1 MQDHK
6 LVLVLVDDHD
16 LFTQG
21 LALLLKAKAGDRFEI
36 GGTTNRAE
44 EAASLV
50 GSCEADIAIVDL
62 AMPPVNGILAIRH
75 IKSRHPDTKVI
86 ALSGTSDLKLAEEA
100 LRAGADG
107 FLPKSADP
115 DVLVAPLLSVAAG
128 FRVVEDTLFTALLD
142 AVRHPPEE
150 IFGQLAVDEIRLWV
164 LLSRGLETTE
174 IAERMLVSERTAKRL
189 VASLLN
195 KLGAP
200 NRIVA
205 AGMAGHYGLFGKQA
219 PSPGRPGSAPAG

>member
-6 LVLVLVDDHD
+6 LVLVVVDDHD
-16 LFTQG
+16 LFSQG
-21 LALLLKAKAGDRFEI
+21 LALLLKAKAADLFVI
-36 GGTTNRAE
+36 GGTTKHAE
-44 EAASLV
+44 EAATLV
-50 GSCEADIAIVDL
+50 ASCGADLALVDL
-62 AMPPVNGILAIRH
+62 AMPPIGGIPAIRQ
-75 IKSRHPDTKVI
+75 IKSRFPATKVV
-86 ALSGTSDLKLAEEA
+86 ALSGTSDLQLAEDA

-128 FRVVEDTLFTALLD
+128 LRVVEATLFTSLLD

-150 IFGQLAVDEIRLWV
+150 VFGRLAADEIRLWV
-164 LLSRGLETTE
+164 LLSRGLETVE

-189 VASLLN
+189 IASLLN

-205 AGMAGHYGLFGKQA
+205 AGMAGHYGLLGEQL
-219 PSPGRPGSAPAG
+219 PSLN